1 MPLERRVSVTWSRS
15 GAPRPCIGRGFDPD
29 DVLRIS
35 GRRLPLVVHR
45 RERYV
50 AVAAP
55 V

>member
-1 MPLERRVSVTWSRS
+1 
-15 GAPRPCIGRGFDPD
+15 
-29 DVLRIS
+29 VLRIS
-35 GRRLPLVVHR
+35 GRRLPLVVYR

>member
-1 MPLERRVSVTWSRS
+1 
-15 GAPRPCIGRGFDPD
+15 
-29 DVLRIS
+29 VLRIS